1 MDEVGVVTSIDGV
14 HAIVTVIKKTACDH
28 CTAGT
33 CKVSGE
39 EATIEAINE
48 AHAKVGQRVRVS
60 LKALTYFK
68 GSLLFYGLPTVSLI
82 AGAII
87 GREYFAEW
95 FFKGMDPEGVSAL
108 SAFIFLGLSLVAV
121 RLIGS
126 KAEKSV
132 KYQPILEEILD
143 D

>member
-1 MDEVGVVTSIDGV
+1 MEEIGIVTGVDGV
-14 HAIVTVIKKTACDH
+14 HAIVTVEKKSACDH

-39 EATIEAINE
+39 KATIEAINE
-48 AHAKVGQRVRVS
+48 AQAKVGQRVRVR
-60 LKALTYFK
+60 LRALAYFK

-82 AGAII
+82 AGAVI
-87 GREYFAEW
+87 GREYFAGW
-95 FFKGMDPEGVSAL
+95 FEGMDPEGVSAL

-132 KYQPILEEILD
+132 KYQPIVEEILD

>member
-1 MDEVGVVTSIDGV
+1 MEEIGVVTSVDGV
-14 HAIVTVIKKTACDH
+14 HAIVTVVKKSACDH

-33 CKVSGE
+33 CKVKGE

-48 AHAKVGQRVRVS
+48 ARAKVGQRVKVR
-60 LKALTYFK
+60 LRALAYFK

-82 AGAII
+82 AGAVI
-87 GREYFAEW
+87 GREFFAEW
-95 FFKGMDPEGVSAL
+95 FLKGMDPEGASAL

-132 KYQPILEEILD
+132 KYQPIVEEILD